1 MANDWLDKAKEA
13 AKRAAEEAKKLAET
27 AKNANY
33 GEMLDKTK
41 NMAMHAAGE
50 AKKAA
55 DNIIKKETPQTEEVL
70 TTSNENSAHTHI
82 SDENSQQ
89 ILIKLVEVD
98 RLLHEIKSM
107 LK

>member
-1 MANDWLDKAKEA
+1 MANDWIDKAKEA

-33 GEMLDKTK
+33 GEMFDKTK

-55 DNIIKKETPQTEEVL
+55 DNVMNKDAPKTAEIITTAEEIRHVD
-70 TTSNENSAHTHI
+70 
-82 SDENSQQ
+82 DENSKK
-89 ILIKLVEVD
+89 ILEKLAEVE
-98 RLLHEIKSM
+98 RLLSEIKSF